1 MTSGPGTANVVKKTV
16 SNLAGSG
23 VCYAA
28 AVKAGPWVFVTG
40 QEAFDL
46 RTGTMT
52 AGGPAVG
59 PGRSRREGD
68 LILARMGELLDEFGT
83 DLSQGVRMDQ
93 FYSTPAA
100 VNSYHQ
106 SRRRA
111 FGSYIPPSTSVVV
124 DRCFAA
130 TSSISAA
137 LVAITPDARHFI
149 ERVVPSGTDASA
161 WQGVAPGVVCGD
173 LVFVAG
179 QMATD
184 SGQALDPRAQ
194 VPAHMRWGAS
204 AVRRQTEYIL
214 RHKIT
219 PTLDAAGSSWEHVVK
234 AQVYLDNADDLP
246 DFLDVWSDHLGDIP
260 CALTVVSATTLRLV
274 GGVIE
279 INLVAMRDGARNGK
293 EVVDADLPDLASFGP
308 CVRAGDFLF
317 PSGLMG
323 VADDGR
329 VVGDTVSPAL
339 GGLAHAGHAQ
349 ASAIYGY
356 VDALCAR
363 QEPPSPM
370 SCGRSTSS
378 PISVTS
384 PASPRRGPPDTRTNR
399 TRSGACR
406 YRA

>member
-1 MTSGPGTANVVKKTV
+1 
-16 SNLAGSG
+16 
-23 VCYAA
+23 
-28 AVKAGPWVFVTG
+28 
-40 QEAFDL
+40 
-46 RTGTMT
+46 
-52 AGGPAVG
+52 
-59 PGRSRREGD
+59 
-68 LILARMGELLDEFGT
+68 
-83 DLSQGVRMDQ
+83 
-93 FYSTPAA
+93 
-100 VNSYHQ
+100 
-106 SRRRA
+106 
-111 FGSYIPPSTSVVV
+111 
-124 DRCFAA
+124 
-130 TSSISAA
+130 
-137 LVAITPDARHFI
+137 
-149 ERVVPSGTDASA
+149 
-161 WQGVAPGVVCGD
+161 
-173 LVFVAG
+173 
-179 QMATD
+179 
-184 SGQALDPRAQ
+184 
-194 VPAHMRWGAS
+194 MRWGAS

-234 AQVYLDNADDLP
+234 AQVYLDNVDDLP

-356 VDALCAR
+356 VDALCSAAGASIADVVRAQYFVTDIRDFPGVTTAWAAR
-363 QEPPSPM
+363 HADEPHPFWCLQVPSVLPATAATVIADFWIYAP
-370 SCGRSTSS
+370 RS
-378 PISVTS
+378 
-384 PASPRRGPPDTRTNR
+384 
-399 TRSGACR
+399 
-406 YRA
+406 